1 MTVNDMIIYLM
12 KQKESGRGD
21 YLIIDD
27 GYLNEILEE
36 NIRIDEKNKEII
48 L

>member
-1 MTVNDMIIYLM
+1 MTIDDMIEYLL
-12 KQKESGRGD
+12 KQKELWKGD
-21 YLIIDD
+21 YIVIDD

-36 NIRIDEKNKEII
+36 NIRIDDKNKEII

>member
-1 MTVNDMIIYLM
+1 MTINDMIEYLL
-12 KQKESGRGD
+12 KQKELGKGD
-21 YLIIDD
+21 YTVIDD

-36 NIRIDEKNKEII
+36 NIRIDDKNKEII

>member
-1 MTVNDMIIYLM
+1 MTINDMIEYLL
-12 KQKESGRGD
+12 KQKKAGKGD
-21 YLIIDD
+21 YIVIDD

-36 NIRIDEKNKEII
+36 NIRIDDKNKEII

>member
-1 MTVNDMIIYLM
+1 MKLIKLIEYLN
-12 KQKESGRGD
+12 KLKEEGKGD
-21 YLIIDD
+21 YTVIDD

-36 NIRIDEKNKEII
+36 NIRIDDKNKEII